1 MKLIGTRPILP
12 RMPLILVSSIF
23 TGFAIAPAQQSNKL
37 APGSSLSISAK
48 NIGSATSTS
57 YHWSTSW
64 GSYDRDFFTQQD
76 VEFEAHNLSSL
87 PAKIVVDFYFVGQPE
102 NQPEPRKLFSRRTFD
117 VDVPP
122 GYQKRVSLRSDVLKS
137 NETRYVMLGEQYN
150 SGYHITGWLLQAS
163 VPNEATP
170 FASVSS
176 NPAWIERMDW
186 FAPALGQFRAE
197 LPRDGSERRHYQTR
211 SSTPAPSKPAAQAP
225 QTPPRASIKPSLLAT
240 PSNSTIILTSDVAV
254 KLAYGQMTLRKGTI
268 LIVVS
273 RTQDFVSVRCGN
285 EVIEIPITDTRPN

>member
-12 RMPLILVSSIF
+12 RMPLILASSIF
-23 TGFAIAPAQQSNKL
+23 TGFAIASAQQPNKL

-48 NIGSATSTS
+48 NVGSATSTS

-76 VEFEAHNLSSL
+76 VELEAHNLSSL

-102 NQPEPRKLFSRRTFD
+102 NQPEPRKLFSKRTFD

-137 NETRYVMLGEQYN
+137 NETRYVTLGEQYN
-150 SGYHITGWLLQAS
+150 SGYQITGWLLQAS

-176 NPAWIERMDW
+176 SPAWIERMDW
-186 FAPALGQFRAE
+186 FAPGLAQFRAE
-197 LPRDGSERRHYQTR
+197 LPRDRSESRHQMR
-211 SSTPAPSKPAAQAP
+211 SPTAVLSKPAAQP
-225 QTPPRASIKPSLLAT
+225 DQTPPRPSIKPSPLAT

-285 EVIEIPITDTRPN
+285 EVIEIPVTDTRPN

>member
-1 MKLIGTRPILP
+1 MKASRASVVLLRMALIFLPLVLTGLPIA
-12 RMPLILVSSIF
+12 S
-23 TGFAIAPAQQSNKL
+23 AQQPNKL
-37 APGSSLSISAK
+37 APASSLSISAK
-48 NIGSATSTS
+48 NVGSATSTS
-57 YHWSTSW
+57 YHWATSW
-64 GSYDRDFFTQQD
+64 GSYDRDYFTQQD
-76 VEFEAHNLSSL
+76 VELEAHNLSSL

-102 NQPEPRKLFSRRTFD
+102 HQAEPRKLFSKRTFD

-163 VPNEATP
+163 VPNEVTP

-186 FAPALGQFRAE
+186 FAPALVQFRAE
-197 LPRDGSERRHYQTR
+197 VPRDGSEKRQSQTR
-211 SSTPAPSKPAAQAP
+211 STTPVPSKPAAQAD
-225 QTPPRASIKPSLLAT
+225 QTPPRASIKPSPLAT
-240 PSNSTIILTSDVAV
+240 PSNSTIILASDVAV

-273 RTQDFVSVRCGN
+273 RTHDFVSVRCGN
-285 EVIEIPITDTRPN
+285 EVIEIPVTDTRPN

>member
-1 MKLIGTRPILP
+1 MKLIGTCPILP

-23 TGFAIAPAQQSNKL
+23 TGFAIAPAQQPNKL

-48 NIGSATSTS
+48 NVGSATSTT
-57 YHWSTSW
+57 YKWSTSW

-76 VEFEAHNLSSL
+76 VELEAHNLSSL

-102 NQPEPRKLFSRRTFD
+102 HQGEPRKLFSRRTFD

-122 GYQKRVSLRSDVLKS
+122 GYQKRVSLRSDVLKT
-137 NETRYVMLGEQYN
+137 NETRYVTLGEQYN
-150 SGYHITGWLLQAS
+150 SGYHITGWFLQAS
-163 VPNEATP
+163 VLNEATP

-186 FAPALGQFRAE
+186 FGPALGQFRAE

-211 SSTPAPSKPAAQAP
+211 SPAPAPSKPAAQAE
-225 QTPPRASIKPSLLAT
+225 QTPPRASIKPSPLAT
-240 PSNSTIILTSDVAV
+240 PSNSTIILTSDVTV

>member
-1 MKLIGTRPILP
+1 MKPSRACAVLLRTALIFLP
-12 RMPLILVSSIF
+12 MVL
-23 TGFAIAPAQQSNKL
+23 TGLPNASAQQPNKL

-48 NIGSATSTS
+48 NVGSATSTS

-76 VEFEAHNLSSL
+76 VELEAHNLSSL

-102 NQPEPRKLFSRRTFD
+102 NQPEPRKLFSKRTFD

-211 SSTPAPSKPAAQAP
+211 STTPVPSKPAAQAE
-225 QTPPRASIKPSLLAT
+225 QTPPRASIKPSPLAT

-254 KLAYGQMTLRKGTI
+254 KLAYGQMTLRKGTT
-268 LIVVS
+268 LVVVS

-285 EVIEIPITDTRPN
+285 EVIEIPVSDTQPN

>member
-1 MKLIGTRPILP
+1 MKPSQARAVVLRTGLIFLPIVLTGLP
-12 RMPLILVSSIF
+12 
-23 TGFAIAPAQQSNKL
+23 IASAQQPNKL
-37 APGSSLSISAK
+37 APAGSLSISAK
-48 NIGSATSTS
+48 NVGSATSTS
-57 YHWSTSW
+57 YHWAASW
-64 GSYDRDFFTQQD
+64 GSYDRDYFTQQD
-76 VEFEAHNLSSL
+76 VELEAHNLSSL

-102 NQPEPRKLFSRRTFD
+102 HQAEPRKLFSRRTFD

-186 FAPALGQFRAE
+186 FAPALAEFRAE
-197 LPRDGSERRHYQTR
+197 LPRDRSESRHQMR
-211 SSTPAPSKPAAQAP
+211 SPTPVPSKPGAQSD
-225 QTPPRASIKPSLLAT
+225 QTLPRTSITPSRVT
-240 PSNSTIILTSDVAV
+240 PSNSMVILTSDLAV
-254 KLAYGQMTLRKGTI
+254 KLA
-268 LIVVS
+268 
-273 RTQDFVSVRCGN
+273 
-285 EVIEIPITDTRPN
+285 

>member
-1 MKLIGTRPILP
+1 LKPSQACAILLRTALIFLPMVLTALPIA
-12 RMPLILVSSIF
+12 S
-23 TGFAIAPAQQSNKL
+23 AQQPNKL

-48 NIGSATSTS
+48 NVGSATSTS
-57 YHWSTSW
+57 YHWATSW
-64 GSYDRDFFTQQD
+64 GSYDRDYFTQQD
-76 VEFEAHNLSSL
+76 VELEAHNLSSV

-102 NQPEPRKLFSRRTFD
+102 HQAEPRKLFSKRTFD

-176 NPAWIERMDW
+176 NRAWIERMDW
-186 FAPALGQFRAE
+186 FAPALAQFRAE
-197 LPRDGSERRHYQTR
+197 LPRDRSESRHQMR
-211 SSTPAPSKPAAQAP
+211 SPTPVPSKPAAQP
-225 QTPPRASIKPSLLAT
+225 DQTPPRASIKPSSLAT

-285 EVIEIPITDTRPN
+285 EVIEIPVTDTRPN

>member
-1 MKLIGTRPILP
+1 MKPSRACAVLLRTALIFLP
-12 RMPLILVSSIF
+12 MVL
-23 TGFAIAPAQQSNKL
+23 TGLPNASAQQPNKL

-48 NIGSATSTS
+48 NVGSATSTS

-76 VEFEAHNLSSL
+76 VELEAHNLSGF

-197 LPRDGSERRHYQTR
+197 VLRDGSERRHYQTR
-211 SSTPAPSKPAAQAP
+211 SPAPAPSKPAAQAE
-225 QTPPRASIKPSLLAT
+225 QTPPRASIKPSPLAT
-240 PSNSTIILTSDVAV
+240 PSNSTIILASDVAV

-285 EVIEIPITDTRPN
+285 EVIEIPVSDTQPN